1 VPITLS
7 KGELLQKMRFSFDAA
22 NFHSRNF
29 CSATGKEIREKMGK
43 GMAETIERRE
53 RIGILH
59 EQA

>member
-1 VPITLS
+1 
-7 KGELLQKMRFSFDAA
+7 MRFSFDAA